1 VKLPNYD
8 RAYVDLRKLR
18 DYCLNPEHFR
28 GRHKA
33 QVFSEILGLTAY
45 DAEALQ
51 EALLDAASTND
62 AVFSEADDYGQRHT
76 LDFQMQGD
84 EGSAPVRS

>member
-1 VKLPNYD
+1 VKCPTNAVKLPNYD

-18 DYCLNPEHFR
+18 DYCLNPEHSR

-33 QVFSEILGLTAY
+33 RMFSEILGLAAY

-51 EALLDAASTND
+51 QALLQAASTND
-62 AVFSEADDYGQRHT
+62 AVFISADDFGQRYT
-76 LDFQMQGD
+76 LEF
-84 EGSAPVRS
+84 